1 MHERE
6 KEELKKYDENV
17 VKVETLIEIG
27 QKKEREKIRFDERRR
42 MNEK

>member
-1 MHERE
+1 
-6 KEELKKYDENV
+6 

-42 MNEK
+42 RMNEK

>member
-6 KEELKKYDENV
+6 KEELKKYDESV

-27 QKKEREKIRFDERRR
+27 QKQEREKIRFDERRR